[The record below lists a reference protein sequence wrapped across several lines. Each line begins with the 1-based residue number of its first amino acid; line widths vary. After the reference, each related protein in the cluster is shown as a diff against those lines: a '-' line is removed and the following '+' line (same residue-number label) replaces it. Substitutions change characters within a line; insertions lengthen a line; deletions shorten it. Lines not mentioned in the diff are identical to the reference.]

1 MRLTDSAIDD
11 GLVVVPHTHWDR
23 EWYLPFQRFR
33 LRLVGLLDDV
43 LERMDR
49 DPRLRFTLD
58 GQMAAVDDYLEI
70 RPERAE
76 LVGRLVRDGRLA
88 VGPWQILMDEFLCSG
103 ETIVRNLELGL
114 RRADDL
120 GGAMR
125 LGYLPDMFGHI
136 AQMPQILRGFG
147 LDRACVWR
155 GVPERVTTHAFAWR
169 APDGSAVRTEY
180 LPGGYGNA
188 VHMFGDA
195 GLVDGRAEE
204 VAAWLREWRPEG
216 GPSLAM
222 YGSDHTA
229 PAADLAEQVENASLP
244 MRLATLGEFLTD
256 ASLDGL
262 PVVEGEMRSHARAN
276 ILPGVFSVRIPLKAA
291 MGAAERRVARY
302 AEPLAALWLAD
313 GSADRFLELAWRKL
327 IEVSCHDSV
336 TGCGS
341 DATAQ
346 QVAARMAEAEQL
358 GHAVFDLVTGRLAA
372 EVDRSDHL
380 VVNPSPVLRRGV
392 IRVGGPRDGELRDG
406 RLRGGG
412 LQGGEPVLV
421 EVPPLG
427 VATARAA
434 AVQPRHPA
442 RVEADRPAND
452 LVDVRDLGRIVD
464 GGDVGDTYN
473 YAPPKHDVVVD
484 EPLSEQVR
492 VVETGPLVAS
502 VAVDREYRWPVEAD
516 ADARSDATATVVVRT
531 LAEVHADEPFTR
543 MTVAFDNPSRDH
555 RVRLHLPLPRRA
567 ASSFGEGQ
575 FAVVERGLTG
585 EGGHGEVPV
594 PTFTAHA
601 FVAAGGLAVLLR
613 HVTEYEIVNDG
624 AELALTLLRS
634 VNWLSRDDNGLRE
647 EPAGPQIATPDAQC
661 LGPHAFELALM
672 RYDGDRPGPEVL
684 AAAELYGHELR
695 AVRGI
700 APEGTPAPA
709 PRSGLGIEGDGVVL
723 SSLRRRDGRLELRVV
738 NERPEPGEVVVTGD
752 FGSATRCDLA
762 GRPAG
767 EVDVASGR
775 CVLPLRPWEI
785 ATVTLS

>member
-1 MRLTDSAIDD
+1 MRLTDSATESVIDE

-43 LERMDR
+43 LTRMDD

-70 RPERAE
+70 RPERSE

-114 RRADDL
+114 RRADAL

-125 LGYLPDMFGHI
+125 IGYLPDMFGHI

-155 GVPERVTTHAFAWR
+155 GVPERVTTHAFVWQ
-169 APDGSAVRTEY
+169 APDGSRVRTEY

-188 VHMFGDA
+188 VHMFGDS
-195 GLVDGRAEE
+195 GLVDERAED

-216 GPSLAM
+216 GASLAM

-256 ASLDGL
+256 ASVDGL

-291 MGAAERRVARY
+291 MGAAERRVARL
-302 AEPLAALWLAD
+302 AEPLAALWLPD

-380 VVNPSPVLRRGV
+380 VVNPSPVRRRGV
-392 IRVGGPRDGELRDG
+392 VRTG
-406 RLRGGG
+406 
-412 LQGGEPVLV
+412 GGEPVLV

-427 VATARAA
+427 VATVRSA

-442 RVEADRPAND
+442 RIEADRPGND
-452 LVDVRDLGRIVD
+452 LVGITDLGRIVD

-473 YAPPKHDVVVD
+473 YAPPKHDSVVD
-484 EPLSEQVR
+484 EPVSEQVK
-492 VVETGPLVAS
+492 VLEDGPLVAS
-502 VAVDREYRWPVEAD
+502 VEVGREYRWPLGAD
-516 ADARSDATATVVVRT
+516 TEARSDEAAGVVVRT
-531 LAEVHADEPFTR
+531 VAEVRADEPFTR
-543 MTVAFDNPSRDH
+543 VSVAFDNPSRDH

-567 ASSFGEGQ
+567 SSSFGEGQ

-594 PTFTAHA
+594 PTFSAHA

-613 HVTEYEIVNDG
+613 HVTEYEVVNDG
-624 AELALTLLRS
+624 AELAVTLLRS

-647 EPAGPQIATPDAQC
+647 EPAGPQVATPDAQC
-661 LGPHAFELALM
+661 VGPQTFELALM

-684 AAAELYGHELR
+684 AAAELFGHEVK
-695 AVRGI
+695 AVRGTG
-700 APEGTPAPA
+700 AEGTAAPA
-709 PRSGLGIEGDGVVL
+709 PRSGVGIEGDGVVL

-738 NERPEPGEVVVTGD
+738 NERPEPVEAVVTGD
-752 FGSATRCDLA
+752 FTSATRHDLG

-767 EVDVASGR
+767 DLDVAGGR

-785 ATVTLS
+785 ATVALD

>member
-1 MRLTDSAIDD
+1 MRLKDSATTTDE

-147 LDRACVWR
+147 IDRACVWR
-155 GVPERVTTHAFAWR
+155 GVPERVTTHAFVWES
-169 APDGSAVRTEY
+169 PDGSRVRTEY

-195 GLVDGRAEE
+195 GLVDHRAEE

-256 ASLDGL
+256 ASVDGL

-302 AEPLAALWLAD
+302 AEPLAALHLGDA
-313 GSADRFLELAWRKL
+313 SADRFLELAWRKL

-372 EVDRSDHL
+372 QVDRSDHL
-380 VVNPSPVLRRGV
+380 VVNPSPVPRRGV
-392 IRVGGPRDGELRDG
+392 IRVGG
-406 RLRGGG
+406 
-412 LQGGEPVLV
+412 PVLV

-427 VATARAA
+427 VATATAA

-442 RVEADRPAND
+442 RVEADRPRND

-464 GGDVGDTYN
+464 VGDVGDTYN
-473 YAPPKHDVVVD
+473 YAPPKRDVVVD
-484 EPLSEQVR
+484 EPVSEHVR

-502 VAVDREYRWPVEAD
+502 VAVDRAYRWPVEAD
-516 ADARSDATATVVVRT
+516 ADARSEETAEVAVRT

-543 MTVAFDNPSRDH
+543 VSVAFDNPCRDH

-567 ASSFGEGQ
+567 ESSFGEGQ

-594 PTFTAHA
+594 PTFSAHA

-613 HVTEYEIVNDG
+613 HVTEYEVVNDG
-624 AELALTLLRS
+624 TELALTLLRS

-647 EPAGPQIATPDAQC
+647 EPAGPQVATPDAQC
-661 LGPHAFELALM
+661 LGGHAFELALM
-672 RYDGDRPGPEVL
+672 HYDGDRPGPEVL
-684 AAAELYGHELR
+684 AAAELYGNGLK
-695 AVRGI
+695 AVRGT
-700 APEGTPAPA
+700 APEGTPAPG

-738 NERPEPGEVVVTGD
+738 NERPEPGEAVVTGD
-752 FGSATRCDLA
+752 FTSAARCDLA
-762 GRPAG
+762 GRPGG
-767 EVDVASGR
+767 ELDVASGR
-775 CVLPLRPWEI
+775 LVLPLRPWEI
-785 ATVTLS
+785 ATVALS

>member
-1 MRLTDSAIDD
+1 M
-11 GLVVVPHTHWDR
+11 VVPHTHWDR

-43 LERMDR
+43 LARMDR

-76 LVGRLVRDGRLA
+76 LVARLVRDGRLA

-125 LGYLPDMFGHI
+125 VGYLPDMFGHV

-147 LDRACVWR
+147 IDRACVWR

-188 VHMFGDA
+188 VHMFDDD
-195 GLVDGRAEE
+195 GLLDDRAND
-204 VAAWLREWRPEG
+204 VAAWLRQWRPEG
-216 GPSLAM
+216 GECLAM

-229 PAADLAEQVENASLP
+229 PAADLAEQVERASLP

-256 ASLDGL
+256 ASVEGL

-302 AEPLAALWLAD
+302 AEPLAALWLPD

-358 GHAVFDLVTGRLAA
+358 GHAVFDLATGRLAA
-372 EVDRSDHL
+372 GVDRSDHL
-380 VVNPSPVLRRGV
+380 VVNPSPARRRGV
-392 IRVGGPRDGELRDG
+392 VRIGGD
-406 RLRGGG
+406 
-412 LQGGEPVLV
+412 PVLV
-421 EVPPLG
+421 EVPALG
-427 VATARAA
+427 YATARSA
-434 AVQPRHPA
+434 AVQPRRPA
-442 RVEADRPAND
+442 RIVGDRPANG
-452 LVDVRDLGRIVD
+452 LAELRDFGRIVD

-473 YAPPKHDVVVD
+473 YAPPKTDAVVD
-484 EPLSEQVR
+484 EPVSEYLQIC
-492 VVETGPLVAS
+492 ETGPVVAS
-502 VAVDREYRWPVEAD
+502 VALNREYRWPVEAG
-516 ADARSDATATVVVRT
+516 ADTRSATTAKVAVHT
-531 LAEVHADEPFTR
+531 LAEVHADEPYARLFI
-543 MTVAFDNPSRDH
+543 AFDNPCRDH

-567 ASSFGEGQ
+567 DRSFGEGQ

-585 EGGHGEVPV
+585 EGGHGEFPI

-613 HVTEYEIVNDG
+613 HVTEYEVVNDG
-624 AELALTLLRS
+624 TELALTLLRS
-634 VNWLSRDDNGLRE
+634 VEMLSRDDNGLRE
-647 EPAGPQIATPDAQC
+647 EPAGPQVFTPDAQC
-661 LGPHAFELALM
+661 LGRQGFELALM
-672 RYDGDRPGPEVL
+672 RYEGDRPGPEVI
-684 AAAELYGHELR
+684 AAAELFGHEPK
-695 AVRGI
+695 AVRGT
-700 APEGTPAPA
+700 APEGTPGPE
-709 PRSGLGIEGDGVVL
+709 PRSGLDVAGDGVVL
-723 SSLRRRDGRLELRVV
+723 SSLRRRDGILELRMV
-738 NERPEPGEVVVTGD
+738 NERPEPSEAVMTGD
-752 FGSATRCDLA
+752 FTSATRCDLA
-762 GRPAG
+762 GRPTEPLDATT
-767 EVDVASGR
+767 GR

-785 ATVTLS
+785 ATLALG